1 MWNEE
6 DDDDD
11 DEGTDPF
18 ILERFDKLVWLS
30 FACGSSQV
38 TQVAYVL
45 SVSRDN
51 GKQTTEHS
59 AGMSAVE
66 RSLSLSAACGPE
78 KGSSVSVVIC
88 CPSERGGVVSLPSPS
103 FPLPLPAHWSVVPAS
118 GRAAVKSF
126 LSEFKLRKCLA
137 CEIYI
142 FFS

>member
-18 ILERFDKLVWLS
+18 ILERFDELVWLS
-30 FACGSSQV
+30 FARGSSQV

-51 GKQTTEHS
+51 GKQTTEHT
-59 AGMSAVE
+59 AGRSAVE
-66 RSLSLSAACGPE
+66 RALSAACGPE

-88 CPSERGGVVSLPSPS
+88 CPSERGVVSLPSPS
-103 FPLPLPAHWSVVPAS
+103 FPLPLPAHWSLVPAS
-118 GRAAVKSF
+118 GRAALKSF
-126 LSEFKLRKCLA
+126 LSEFNLRKCLA
-137 CEIYI
+137 FEI
-142 FFS
+142 